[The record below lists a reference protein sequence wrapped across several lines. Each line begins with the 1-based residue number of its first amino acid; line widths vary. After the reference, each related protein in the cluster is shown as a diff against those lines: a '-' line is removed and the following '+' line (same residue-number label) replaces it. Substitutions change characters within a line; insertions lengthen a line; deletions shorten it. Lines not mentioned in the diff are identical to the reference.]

1 MVYLCGI
8 PLEGMVWTNEFSA
21 GLPSAVSVP
30 CADGTSAVFTEA
42 GVSFGIDLES
52 AEDDG
57 WLSPYEAQQLK
68 DAACAAG
75 GVYLFSHRG
84 REFRVRFRHEDAP
97 ALELRPVR
105 PASGCG
111 EKDCFYGKIRLKTV

>member
-8 PLEGMVWTNEFSA
+8 HLEGMVWTNEFSA
-21 GLPSAVSVP
+21 GLPAAVSVP
-30 CADGTSAVFTEA
+30 CADGTSAVFTETA
-42 GVSFGIDLES
+42 GSFGIDLES

-57 WLSPYEAQQLK
+57 WLSPAEAQQLK
-68 DAACAAG
+68 EAASDAGA
-75 GVYLFSHRG
+75 VYLFSHRG

-105 PASGCG
+105 PADGCG
-111 EKDCFYGKIRLKTV
+111 ENDCFYGKIRLKTV